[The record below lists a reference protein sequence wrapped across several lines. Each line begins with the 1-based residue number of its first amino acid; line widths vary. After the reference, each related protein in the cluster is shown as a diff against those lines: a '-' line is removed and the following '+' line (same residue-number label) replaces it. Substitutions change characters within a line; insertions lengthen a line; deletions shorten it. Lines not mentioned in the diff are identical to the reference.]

1 MKAVIEESIL
11 RIYALIVKEFLTILK
26 DKSSRVILFAPII
39 VQCFIFGYG
48 ASYHLEHVPY
58 ALYCQ
63 DNSKEAFSLLMRIKH
78 TPKFEQTA
86 VCNDMHCLTD
96 KIDSQEALLGI
107 YIPENFYKT
116 KNIDILTDARNTASA
131 NTAASYVTQIID
143 ENNSKNSILNF
154 RYLFNPNNYTR
165 YTILIGMCLGL
176 SVIQVLLLS
185 ALSVCR
191 EKEDGTYDMML
202 MTPSKTYELLLGKA
216 IAPVAIA
223 TVQSIILILICN
235 FYFAIEI
242 KGDVFS
248 LLCLIVLF
256 DLAIVGLGLAIS
268 TLCKTTMQA
277 LISGFSCCLVLI
289 LTSGL
294 LTSIDGMPDW
304 FRIIAKMNPVHYGI
318 YAIWNIYLEGKSI
331 FDILDLLIPLA
342 VLGVITFSIA
352 AYLFRHRIDN

>member
-1 MKAVIEESIL
+1 MKELIEESLL
-11 RIYALIVKEFLTILK
+11 RIYGLIIKEFLIILK

-58 ALYCQ
+58 AIYCQ
-63 DNSKEAFSLLMRIKH
+63 DNSKEAFSLHMRIKH
-78 TPKFEQTA
+78 TPKFEEIA
-86 VCNDMHCLTD
+86 VCTDIRCLTD
-96 KIDSQEALLGI
+96 KIDSQKALLGI
-107 YIPENFYKT
+107 YIPENFFRT
-116 KNIDILTDARNTASA
+116 KQIDILTDARNTASA
-131 NTAASYVTQIID
+131 NTAAAYVTQIID
-143 ENNSKNSILNF
+143 TNSNASKIINY
-154 RYLFNPNNYTR
+154 RYLFNLNNYTR

-202 MTPSKTYELLLGKA
+202 MTPSKTYELLIGKA
-216 IAPVAIA
+216 IAPVVIAAI
-223 TVQSIILILICN
+223 QSTILILICN
-235 FYFAIEI
+235 FYFNIEI
-242 KGDVFS
+242 KGSICS
-248 LLCLIVLF
+248 LLTLIVLF

-294 LTSIDGMPDW
+294 LTSIDGMPSW
-304 FRIIAKMNPVHYGI
+304 FKLVAQINPVHYGI
-318 YAIWNIYLEGKSI
+318 YAIWNIYLEGKGI
-331 FDILDLLIPLA
+331 FDILSLLIPL
-342 VLGVITFSIA
+342 VILGSITFSIA

>member
-1 MKAVIEESIL
+1 MKALIEESLL
-11 RIYALIVKEFLTILK
+11 RIYALIVKEFLAILK
-26 DKSSRVILFAPII
+26 DKSSRMILFVPII
-39 VQCFIFGYG
+39 VQCIIFGYG

-58 ALYCQ
+58 AIYCQ
-63 DNSKEAFSLLMRIKH
+63 DNSKEAFSLHMRIKH
-78 TPKFEQTA
+78 TPKFEETA
-86 VCNDMHCLTD
+86 VCKDINCLTD
-96 KIDSQEALLGI
+96 KIDSQDALLAI
-107 YIPENFYKT
+107 YIPEDFSKT
-116 KNIDILTDARNTASA
+116 KQINIFTDARNTASA

-143 ENNSKNSILNF
+143 SNNSKDGIISY

-165 YTILIGMCLGL
+165 YTILVGMCLGL

-216 IAPVAIA
+216 IAPVVIA

-235 FYFAIEI
+235 FYFNIQI
-242 KGDVFS
+242 KGSVYS
-248 LLCLIVLF
+248 LLAMIVLF

-277 LISGFSCCLVLI
+277 LISGFTSSLILI
-289 LTSGL
+289 LTSGM

-304 FRIIAKMNPVHYGI
+304 FKIIAKMNPVHYGI
-318 YAIWNIYLEGKSI
+318 YAIWNIYLEGRGI
-331 FDILDLLIPLA
+331 FDILNLLFPL
-342 VLGVITFSIA
+342 VILGIITFSIA